1 MERFLVIHS
10 RKTEQIDKA
19 SLPNIWILLSYIEQ
33 KFSVRNFSQIF
44 HLWRKAIHS
53 LKSCQNCYYI
63 LYICLSI
70 RTMQIFI
77 YYRFI
82 CALLCT
88 NICFIY
94 REDPIQISPKKF
106 LTLHLQRWRF
116 DRHSVLLVFNHYHCG
131 KVFPNTSSEL
141 FFSCSWFLEVF
152 TVLIFT
158 LSPHPIML
166 RSGSERVDVCYY
178 SAYQFYTTTGMDSKI
193 RLLLCISFSLMW
205 FC

>member
-82 CALLCT
+82 CALLYT

-94 REDPIQISPKKF
+94 REENKVYIKEIHNSGYMISVSGF
-106 LTLHLQRWRF
+106 CWFSWRI
-116 DRHSVLLVFNHYHCG
+116 SIYSLLF
-131 KVFPNTSSEL
+131 
-141 FFSCSWFLEVF
+141 
-152 TVLIFT
+152 
-158 LSPHPIML
+158 
-166 RSGSERVDVCYY
+166 
-178 SAYQFYTTTGMDSKI
+178 
-193 RLLLCISFSLMW
+193 
-205 FC
+205 